1 MSIKKSFFIIPH
13 TFTIVFIIIVISSIL
28 TWIIP
33 AGEFEREIH
42 VFDGNSREIVIP
54 DSYHSVENVPQTWQ
68 VFSAFFKGFVKTSN
82 IIVFILMIGGAFWIL
97 NFTKAIDIGIL
108 SFLKIIKKIQKNR
121 LFKHININSII
132 ITSIMIVFSLFGAI
146 FGMSEETLAFI
157 IIFVPLSI
165 SMGYDS
171 IVGMAICYLA
181 AHIGFAGGI
190 FNPFTIGIAQGF
202 AHIPLFSGFEY
213 RFICWCIFTT
223 IGILFVLWYANK
235 IKKNPK
241 KSLTY
246 HIDNYWRE
254 RSKSDNLEKV
264 SYFTSITAW
273 ILWIVLSFLFIYLSF
288 LFPQT
293 EIKLSHQL
301 FSLPAFPI
309 TTVLF
314 MLLGFLSLK
323 KSVHFFILLLL
334 FLTIWMLIIG
344 VLGYE
349 WYIMEIATLFFSLGI
364 FTGIAYN
371 CSLDKI
377 MKLFLEGNKDIM
389 NAALIVGLAGG
400 IIVILQDGKIIDTI
414 LNNMTLSMQ
423 GLSEAG
429 TIGGMYAFQTLLNLI
444 IPSGSAKAALTI
456 PIMSQF
462 ADLLHISRQ
471 SMVLAFQFGDGITN
485 MFTPA
490 SGVLIGCLGIARIP
504 YTIWIKWI
512 FKFLIVLIILGFLLL
527 LPPLYLNING
537 F

>member
-1 MSIKKSFFIIPH
+1 M
-13 TFTIVFIIIVISSIL
+13 
-28 TWIIP
+28 
-33 AGEFEREIH
+33 
-42 VFDGNSREIVIP
+42 
-54 DSYHSVENVPQTWQ
+54 
-68 VFSAFFKGFVKTSN
+68 
-82 IIVFILMIGGAFWIL
+82 
-97 NFTKAIDIGIL
+97 
-108 SFLKIIKKIQKNR
+108 
-121 LFKHININSII
+121 
-132 ITSIMIVFSLFGAI
+132 
-146 FGMSEETLAFI
+146 
-157 IIFVPLSI
+157 
-165 SMGYDS
+165 
-171 IVGMAICYLA
+171 
-181 AHIGFAGGI
+181 
-190 FNPFTIGIAQGF
+190 
-202 AHIPLFSGFEY
+202 FSGFEY
-213 RFICWCIFTT
+213 RFLCWCIFTT

-235 IKKNPK
+235 ILKNPR

-254 RSKSDNLEKV
+254 KNKSDDLEKV
-264 SYFTSITAW
+264 ACFTTVTAW
-273 ILWIVLSFLFIYLSF
+273 ISWIILSLLFIYLSII
-288 LFPQT
+288 FPLT

-301 FSLPAFPI
+301 FSLPVFPI

-314 MLLGFLSLK
+314 ILLGFLSVK

-377 MKLFLEGNKDIM
+377 MKLFLEGCKDIM

-414 LNNMTLSMQ
+414 LNNMANSMQ
-423 GLSEAG
+423 GFGEAG
-429 TIGGMYAFQTLLNLI
+429 TVGGMYAFQTLLNLF

-462 ADLLHISRQ
+462 ADLLQISRQ

-504 YTIWIKWI
+504 YSIWIKWI
-512 FKFLIVLIILGFLLL
+512 FKFLIFLLIVGFLLL
-527 LPPLYLNING
+527 LPPLYLTING